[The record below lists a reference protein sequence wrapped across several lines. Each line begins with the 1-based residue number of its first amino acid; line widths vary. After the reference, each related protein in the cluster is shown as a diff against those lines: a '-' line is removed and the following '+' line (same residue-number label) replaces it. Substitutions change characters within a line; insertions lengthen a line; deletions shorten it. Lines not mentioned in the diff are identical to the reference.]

1 MSKLKRLAVSAIIL
15 VVFGLPACGLSSNE
29 TPSVLEVPEDVFP
42 DGGQLPADFDP
53 DNSLDLDVGT
63 TVHPVYFLLDS
74 QIIEVKRR
82 LLSPVFLEAPLNNLL
97 IGPSPIE
104 AATGLESAIPQGTEI
119 VNVHVSRNNI
129 VAIHLNANFFAL
141 EGAQRIRATAQLV
154 FTGLGLV
161 TDAQGVL
168 FLLDGV
174 TQQLPDSRGIIAEK
188 APDGFVQPLTADD
201 FAPLREQSTN
211 S

>member
-1 MSKLKRLAVSAIIL
+1 MRKLKFFTLSAAVFI
-15 VVFGLPACGLSSNE
+15 VFSLPACGLSSNE

-42 DGGQLPADFDP
+42 DGGQVPQDFNP
-53 DNSLDLDVGT
+53 DDSLDLDVGT

-104 AATGLESAIPQGTEI
+104 AATGLESAIPEGTEI
-119 VNVHVSRNNI
+119 VNVQVSRNNI
-129 VAIHLNANFFAL
+129 VTIHLNANFFAL

-168 FLLDGV
+168 FLLDGIA
-174 TQQLPDSRGIIAEK
+174 QQLPDSRGIIAEK
-188 APDGFVQPLTADD
+188 ASDGFVQPLTEDD
-201 FAPLREQSTN
+201 FAPLREQSKI

>member
-1 MSKLKRLAVSAIIL
+1 MRKLKLFTLSA
-15 VVFGLPACGLSSNE
+15 VVFIIFSLSACGLSSNE

-42 DGGQLPADFDP
+42 DGGQLPQGFNSDD
-53 DNSLDLDVGT
+53 SLDLDVGT

-104 AATGLESAIPQGTEI
+104 AAAGLESAIPEGTEI
-119 VNVHVSRNNI
+119 VNVQVSRNNI
-129 VAIHLNANFFAL
+129 VTIHLNANFFAL

-174 TQQLPDSRGIIAEK
+174 AQQLPDSRGIIAER
-188 APDGFVQPLTADD
+188 ASDGFVQPLTEDD
-201 FAPLREQSTN
+201 FAPLREQSKI

>member
-119 VNVHVSRNNI
+119 VNVQVSRNNI

>member
-1 MSKLKRLAVSAIIL
+1 MNKLKLLTVSAVVLI
-15 VVFGLPACGLSSNE
+15 VFGLPACGLSSNE

-42 DGGQLPADFDP
+42 DGGQLPADFNP

-104 AATGLESAIPQGTEI
+104 SAAGLESAIPQGTEI
-119 VNVHVSRNNI
+119 VNVQVSRNNI

>member
-1 MSKLKRLAVSAIIL
+1 MRKLKFFTLSAAVFI
-15 VVFGLPACGLSSNE
+15 VFSLPAGGLSSNE

-42 DGGQLPADFDP
+42 DGGQVPQDFNP
-53 DNSLDLDVGT
+53 DDSLDLDVGT

-104 AATGLESAIPQGTEI
+104 AATGLESAIPEGTEI
-119 VNVHVSRNNI
+119 VNVQVSRNNI
-129 VAIHLNANFFAL
+129 VTIHLNANFFAL

-174 TQQLPDSRGIIAEK
+174 AQQLPDSRGIIAEK
-188 APDGFVQPLTADD
+188 ASDGFVQPLTEDD
-201 FAPLREQSTN
+201 FAPLREQSKI

>member
-1 MSKLKRLAVSAIIL
+1 MSKSKLLILTAVVFIL
-15 VVFGLPACGLSSNE
+15 FGLPACGLSSNE
-29 TPSVLEVPEDVFP
+29 TPNVLEVPEDVFP
-42 DGGQLPADFDP
+42 DGGQLPADLNP
-53 DNSLDLDVGT
+53 DDSLELDVGT
-63 TVHPVYFLLDS
+63 TIHPVYFLLDS

-97 IGPSPIE
+97 IGPSSSE
-104 AATGLESAIPQGTEI
+104 AATGLESAIPEGTEI
-119 VNVHVSRNNI
+119 VNVQVSRNNI

-161 TDAQGVL
+161 TDAQGIL

-174 TQQLPDSRGIIAEK
+174 AQQLPDSRGIIAEK
-188 APDGFVQPLTADD
+188 ASDGFVQPLTADD
-201 FAPLREQSTN
+201 FAPLRAQNKN